1 MFRILFK
8 INNITLIKK
17 EIKYI
22 ETYKK
27 YLGEDYNFSQTD
39 YSIFISNHLDY
50 LEIAA
55 YMKEYG
61 VSYLITFELL
71 KAPSVGSALMEL
83 GSFFVD
89 REDEK
94 SRKKNFRN
102 FN

>member
-1 MFRILFK
+1 
-8 INNITLIKK
+8 
-17 EIKYI
+17 
-22 ETYKK
+22 
-27 YLGEDYNFSQTD
+27 
-39 YSIFISNHLDY
+39 
-50 LEIAA
+50 
-55 YMKEYG
+55 MKEYG

-94 SRKKNFRN
+94 SSKKNFRN